1 MVTLTNKVVIIT
13 GASSGIGRA
22 CALEFAR
29 KGAAVVLA
37 ARRIEKL
44 AALHEEISSFNKKCL
59 HIQTDVTMEDQVV
72 NLFERARERF
82 GKIDIL
88 VNNAGRGLKSE
99 ITHISLDEWTSV
111 LWTNLTSVF
120 ICSREALKKMIP
132 QKSGHI
138 ITIGSIAG
146 LYGTPNY
153 AAYCAAKH
161 GVTGFQ
167 RSLKWENR
175 KHGIRVSTVFPGRV
189 DTEFFDVY
197 PQKPSRSQML
207 SAKDLAS
214 YIVCIAERRPLKRH
228 ALRLL
233 NIGKRIGNLMG
244 FIQYQN

>member
-22 CALEFAR
+22 CAIEFAR

-37 ARRIEKL
+37 ARRVEKL
-44 AALHEEISSFNKKCL
+44 ERLYEEISSFNQKCL
-59 HIQTDVTMEDQVV
+59 TCKTDVTLEDQVV
-72 NLFERARERF
+72 HLFEQTRQHF
-82 GKIDIL
+82 GRIDIL

-99 ITHISLDEWTSV
+99 ITAISLDEWTSV
-111 LWTNLTSVF
+111 LGTNLTSVF
-120 ICSREALKKMIP
+120 ICSREALKSMIP

-138 ITIGSIAG
+138 ITICSIAG

-167 RSLKWENR
+167 RSLKWESR
-175 KHGIRVSTVFPGRV
+175 KHGIKVSTVFPGRV

-207 SAKDLAS
+207 PAKDLAS
-214 YIVCIAERRPLKRH
+214 YIICIAERRPLKRQ
-228 ALRLL
+228 ALRLF
-233 NIGKRIGNLMG
+233 NFGKRIGM
-244 FIQYQN
+244 FAKR